1 MKKYW
6 IACISK
12 NHSEIAVAE
21 NIIQVCH
28 GKKSP
33 LTRMSKGDFLVI
45 YSAKKEINGV
55 EKVQE
60 FTAFGRV
67 DDELIYQVQMNENFK
82 PFRRKVTFFES
93 ENTSILPLIHRLDFI
108 PNKQSWGFPFR
119 FGFLEIPSSDFIQ
132 IADAMKVDL
141 NSISSDNFVE

>member
-1 MKKYW
+1 MTKFW

-12 NHSEIAVAE
+12 AHAEIAVAE

-33 LTRMSKGDFLVI
+33 LTRMTKGDFLVI

-55 EKVQE
+55 EKIQE
-60 FTAFGRV
+60 FTAIGRV
-67 DDELIYQVQMNENFK
+67 DNEIIYQVQMNENFH
-82 PFRRKVTFFES
+82 PFRRKVNFFKS
-93 ENTSILPLIHRLDFI
+93 EHTSILPLIHELNFI
-108 PNKQSWGFPFR
+108 TNKQSWGFPFR
-119 FGFLEIPSSDFIQ
+119 FGFLEITQSDFNR
-132 IADAMKVDL
+132 IANTMKVDL